1 MLCNNLFLDRRIKES
16 SVPKT
21 KPKKTA
27 VTVMIKAYIAEVI
40 RSGIESIP
48 AGQTEAAR
56 SLGMTQKDTYRYVVI
71 PQALKN
77 IWPALGNEFVTLI
90 KESSIVSI
98 IGVGD
103 LMYQTQLVQS
113 ATYKGVMPLFIAM
126 VIYFIMTF
134 SLSKLLNL
142 FERKLNHG

>member
-1 MLCNNLFLDRRIKES
+1 
-16 SVPKT
+16 
-21 KPKKTA
+21 
-27 VTVMIKAYIAEVI
+27 
-40 RSGIESIP
+40 
-48 AGQTEAAR
+48 
-56 SLGMTQKDTYRYVVI
+56 MTQKDTYRYVVI